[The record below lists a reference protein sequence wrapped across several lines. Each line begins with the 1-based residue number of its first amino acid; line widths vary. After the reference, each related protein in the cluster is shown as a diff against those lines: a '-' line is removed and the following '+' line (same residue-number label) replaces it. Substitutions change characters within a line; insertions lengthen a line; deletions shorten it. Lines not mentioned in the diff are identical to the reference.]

1 MSMTA
6 TKPVVVSRIT
16 HLAAIGITI
25 SAALNLAACTA
36 QAEVKT
42 DAAPASHVVAP
53 MAEKTVSVKDDST
66 VKEYSLKNGMKII
79 VKPDHRAPVVV
90 SQVWYKTGSS
100 YEINGVTGVAHVLE
114 HMMFKGTKAHGPNEF
129 SRIIAA
135 NGGEENA
142 FTSQDYTTYFQQLE
156 KSRLPI
162 SMQLEADRMENLN
175 LRAEDF
181 AKEIQVVMEERRMRT
196 DDKPNSQT
204 YEQFIATAYV
214 NSPYHHP
221 TLGWMTD
228 LKHMTVNDARN
239 WYNHWYAPNNATLV
253 VVGDVDPDAVYAMA
267 KKYYG
272 PVKPKDVPTVRPQKE
287 VPQHGMRIVHV
298 KAPAQLPYLLMGY
311 KVPVVKTDSEAWEPY
326 ALEMLAYVLDGG
338 DSARFSKELV
348 RGSQVA
354 TNIDAGYDLYS
365 RLGEL
370 FTIDGTPSQ
379 GHSIK
384 DLEQAVRAQIK
395 RVQDEP
401 VSEAELDRFKTQI
414 VASKVYEKD
423 SMFYQAMQI
432 GTLTTVGLDW
442 HLMDQY
448 VDKVRAVTPAQIQAV
463 ARKYLV
469 DDGLTVGILDPQ
481 KIPAQA
487 ARITNGG
494 THAQFIN

>member
-1 MSMTA
+1 MNRMSLSTA
-6 TKPVVVSRIT
+6 KPVMATLATTFTSF
-16 HLAAIGITI
+16 LAALSLT
-25 SAALNLAACTA
+25 ACTA
-36 QAEVKT
+36 QAEVKP
-42 DAAPASHVVAP
+42 AATTAKAGTATAANDKS
-53 MAEKTVSVKDDST
+53 SD
-66 VKEYSLKNGMKII
+66 VKEYHLDNGMKIL

-114 HMMFKGTKAHGPNEF
+114 HMMFKGTKELGPNEF

-135 NGGEENA
+135 NGGSENA

-156 KSRLPI
+156 KTRLPI
-162 SMQLEADRMENLN
+162 SMKLEADRMQNLN

-204 YEQFIATAYV
+204 YEQFIATAFV

-228 LKHMTVNDARN
+228 LKHMTVDDTRN

-272 PVKPKDVPTVRPQKE
+272 PVKPKDVPTSRPQTE
-287 VPQHGMRIVHV
+287 IPQHGMRTIHV
-298 KAPAQLPYLLMGY
+298 KATAQLPYLLMGY
-311 KVPVVKTDSEAWEPY
+311 KVPVVKTASEAWEPY

-338 DSARFSKELV
+338 NSARFSKELV

-354 TNIDAGYDLYS
+354 ASANAGYDLYS
-365 RLGEL
+365 RLGDL
-370 FTIDGTPSQ
+370 FTIDATPAQ
-379 GHSIK
+379 GHNIK
-384 DLEQAVRAQIK
+384 DLEQAIRAQIK
-395 RVQDEP
+395 RLKDEP
-401 VSEAELDRFKTQI
+401 VSKDELDRFKTQI

-423 SMFYQAMQI
+423 SVFYQAMQI
-432 GTLTTVGLDW
+432 GTLETVGLDW

-448 VDKVRAVTPAQIQAV
+448 VDKIRAVTPAQIQQV

-481 KIPAQA
+481 KIPMQA
-487 ARITNGG
+487 SIASSSNTRNGG
-494 THAQFIN
+494 NHAH

>member
-1 MSMTA
+1 MSITA
-6 TKPVVVSRIT
+6 AKPV
-16 HLAAIGITI
+16 LASPIHQFAAALITI
-25 SAALNLAACTA
+25 AAALSLSACTA
-36 QAEVKT
+36 QADIKPDATPATTATHMAAKT
-42 DAAPASHVVAP
+42 TTTKEHS
-53 MAEKTVSVKDDST
+53 SVR
-66 VKEYSLKNGMKII
+66 EYTLDNGMKII

-90 SQVWYKTGSS
+90 SQVWYKVGSS

-114 HMMFKGTKAHGPNEF
+114 HMMFKGTKSLGPNEF

-135 NGGEENA
+135 NGGSENA

-162 SMQLEADRMENLN
+162 SMKLEADRMENLN
-175 LRAEDF
+175 LRADDF

-204 YEQFIATAYV
+204 YEQFIATAFV

-228 LKHMTVNDARN
+228 LKHMTVDDARN

-272 PVKPKDVPTVRPQKE
+272 PVKPKDVPKTRPQTE
-287 VPQHGMRIVHV
+287 IPQHGMRTIHV
-298 KAPAQLPYLLMGY
+298 KATAQLPYLLMGY
-311 KVPVVKTDSEAWEPY
+311 KVPVVKTASEAWEPY

-338 DSARFSKELV
+338 NSARFSKELV

-354 TNIDAGYDLYS
+354 TSIDAGYDLYS
-365 RLGEL
+365 RLGDL
-370 FTIDGTPSQ
+370 FTIDAVPAQ

-395 RVQDEP
+395 RLQDEP
-401 VSEAELDRFKTQI
+401 VSAEELDRFKTQI
-414 VASKVYEKD
+414 IASKVYEKD
-423 SMFYQAMQI
+423 SVFYQAMQI
-432 GTLTTVGLDW
+432 GTLETVGLDW

-448 VDKVRAVTPAQIQAV
+448 VDKIRAVTPAQIQQV
-463 ARKYLV
+463 ARKYLT
-469 DDGLTVGILDPQ
+469 DDGLTIGILDPQ
-481 KIPAQA
+481 KIPMQA
-487 ARITNGG
+487 SIASNGG
-494 THAQFIN
+494 NHAH